1 MKGARKTL
9 NPVLATAIFLLV
21 LTAGVLTL
29 GMPVSKITQVAIY
42 TLYGIGVNFLIGYVG
57 LVPFGA
63 SFFFG
68 VASYS
73 VAVIAKTL
81 ATNEILALAFSI
93 LFSLGLALVLGAV
106 ILRRRGL
113 YFSLLT
119 LACSQIAFEI
129 SYSWTSLT
137 GGENGIQDVPRP
149 IFNSTLAFHFFTI
162 AVVLASIYVLWRVV
176 HSPFGRVLQAIRDN
190 EQRVSSLGFN
200 AFSLKLA
207 AFCISGILV
216 GIGGGLMALLLRGAY
231 ANNLSWQHAGDPV
244 LMAALG
250 GVHHFLGP
258 LWGAATFIILEDRL
272 SAITDNW
279 WLMFAPIIILFAIL
293 SPEGMHGILRRI
305 TGRDAR
311 WTLVR
316 NQIPPRPEKIVPY
329 APPPS
334 GAAPG
339 DPQAPILSVRGMS
352 KQFGSIITSRNIS
365 LDVHD
370 KRLHS
375 LIGPNGAGKTTFFN
389 ILTGLLRADA
399 GTVLLEGRDITH
411 MPTYQRVRAGLS
423 RSFQIL
429 SIFPNLTA
437 FENVRIAV
445 QGRSGP
451 WGGLWRDAYR
461 NAEDNARVWSLLDA
475 VGLADRAADLCSE
488 LSHGEKRLLEITLS
502 LAGNARVLLLDEPLA
517 GLSEADRQIV
527 SALIV
532 KLARNHAVLLIEH
545 DIDRV
550 LALSDRITVLHQGQL
565 IADGAPQDVARHP
578 DVIAAYMGEQRHAQP
593 AGQAPDALAG
603 ARPGRPAAQDRTD
616 GKPLLE
622 LSGVKAGYGGGTVLD
637 GIDLVVHPNEVVAL
651 LGRNGVGKTTT
662 LRTIMGTVRVSA
674 GEMRFNGRDT
684 TRLRP
689 DEINREGIAIVPEGR
704 RLFPN
709 LTVHE
714 NLRIAARPGGAS
726 LDEVYELFPKLRT
739 LAKSRAE
746 NLSGGERQMVA
757 VARALMAPA
766 RLILLDEPFEGLAP
780 AIVQDIRE
788 AVQRISSRVGMIIVE
803 HHAESALL
811 LSDRAY
817 VLVNGRIAYA
827 GTSAALNE
835 DSALQQRLLGVGQ
848 QREAA

>member
-9 NPVLATAIFLLV
+9 NPVLATALFLLV

-42 TLYGIGVNFLIGYVG
+42 ALYGIGVNFLIGYVG

-73 VAVIAKTL
+73 VAVIAKAL
-81 ATNEILALAFSI
+81 ATNEIAALAFSI
-93 LFSLGLALVLGAV
+93 LFSLGLALALGVV
-106 ILRRRGL
+106 ILRRKGL

-119 LACSQIAFEI
+119 LAASQIAFEV
-129 SYSWTSLT
+129 SYSWTSVT

-149 IFNSTLAFHFFTI
+149 LFSSTLAFHFFTI
-162 AVVLASIYVLWRVV
+162 AVVLASIYVLWRIV

-258 LWGAATFIILEDRL
+258 LWGATTFILLEDRL
-272 SAITDNW
+272 SAITENW

-316 NQIPPRPEKIVPY
+316 NQIPPRPETITPY
-329 APPPS
+329 VPS
-334 GAAPG
+334 GSDAPAR
-339 DPQAPILSVRGMS
+339 DSQAPILSVRGMS
-352 KQFGSIITSRNIS
+352 KQFGSIVTSRDVS

-389 ILTGLLRADA
+389 ILTGLLQADA
-399 GTVLLEGRDITH
+399 GTVLLEDKDITH
-411 MPTYQRVRAGLS
+411 MPTHQRVRSGLS

-429 SIFPNLTA
+429 SVFPNLTA

-451 WGGLWRDAYR
+451 WGGVWRDAYR
-461 NAEDNARVWSLLDA
+461 NETDNARVWSLLDA
-475 VGLADRAADLCSE
+475 VGLADRAGDLCSE

-502 LAGNARVLLLDEPLA
+502 LAGNARLLLLDEPLA
-517 GLSEADRQIV
+517 GLSEADRQVV

-550 LALSDRITVLHQGQL
+550 LALSDRISVLHQGRL
-565 IADGAPQDVARHP
+565 IADGAPQDVAAHP
-578 DVIAAYMGEQRHAQP
+578 DVIAAYMGEQRRDESAREES
-593 AGQAPDALAG
+593 DAAAG
-603 ARPGRPAAQDRTD
+603 ARPDRARATHTNAA
-616 GKPLLE
+616 PLLE

-637 GIDLVVHPNEVVAL
+637 GVDLIVHPNEVVAL

-662 LRTIMGTVRVSA
+662 LRTIMGTVRTSVGA
-674 GEMRFNGRDT
+674 MRFNGRDI

-689 DEINREGIAIVPEGR
+689 DEINREGVAIVPEGR

-714 NLRIAARPGGAS
+714 NLRIAARPGGAG
-726 LDEVYELFPKLRT
+726 LDEIYDLFPKLRV
-739 LAKSRAE
+739 LAKSRGE

-766 RLILLDEPFEGLAP
+766 KLILLDEPFEGLAP

-788 AVQRISSRVGMIIVE
+788 AVQRISRHVSMIIVE

-817 VLVNGRIAYA
+817 VLVNGQIAYA

-835 DSALQQRLLGVGQ
+835 DHALQQRLLGVGQ
-848 QREAA
+848 QQEVA

>member
-1 MKGARKTL
+1 MKGAHKAL
-9 NPVLATAIFLLV
+9 HPVLAIAAFLLV
-21 LTAGVLTL
+21 LTAGVLML

-81 ATNEILALAFSI
+81 ATNEFVALAFTV
-93 LFSLGLALVLGAV
+93 LFSLGLALALGAV

-129 SYSWTSLT
+129 SYSWTSVT

-149 IFNSTLAFHFFTI
+149 LFGSTLAFHFFTI
-162 AVVLASIYVLWRVV
+162 AVVLASIYVLWRIV

-207 AFCISGILV
+207 AFCLSGILV

-272 SAITDNW
+272 SAITENW

-316 NQIPPRPEKIVPY
+316 HQIPPRPASITPY
-329 APPPS
+329 APPPQEERAGS
-334 GAAPG
+334 S
-339 DPQAPILSVRGMS
+339 DAPILSVRGMS
-352 KQFGSIITSRNIS
+352 KQFGSIVTSRDIS

-389 ILTGLLRADA
+389 ILTGLLRADV

-411 MPTYQRVRAGLS
+411 MSTHQRVRCGLS

-429 SIFPNLTA
+429 SIFPNLTT
-437 FENVRIAV
+437 FENVRVAV

-451 WGGLWRDAYR
+451 WGGFWLDAYQ
-461 NAEDNARVWSLLDA
+461 NEADNARVWSLLDA
-475 VGLADRAADLCSE
+475 VGLTDRAADLCSE

-517 GLSEADRQIV
+517 GLSEADRETV

-532 KLARNHAVLLIEH
+532 RLARSHAVLLIEH

-550 LALSDRITVLHQGQL
+550 LALSDRITVLHQGKL
-565 IADGAPQDVARHP
+565 IADGAPQDVAKHP
-578 DVIAAYMGEQRHAQP
+578 DVIAAYMGEQHGKPAQEKAETVTDAAP
-593 AGQAPDALAG
+593 SQASSTSSNV
-603 ARPGRPAAQDRTD
+603 Q
-616 GKPLLE
+616 PLLE
-622 LSGVKAGYGGGTVLD
+622 LIGVKAGYGGGTVLD

-651 LGRNGVGKTTT
+651 LGRNGVGKSTT

-674 GEMRFNGRDT
+674 GEMRFKGRDIA
-684 TRLRP
+684 RLRP
-689 DEINREGIAIVPEGR
+689 DEINRQGIAIVPEGR

-709 LTVHE
+709 LTVQE
-714 NLRIAARPGGAS
+714 NLRIAARAGGS
-726 LDEVYELFPKLRT
+726 SMEEVYDLFPKLRV
-739 LAKSRAE
+739 LAKSKAE

-757 VARALMAPA
+757 VARALMSPA
-766 RLILLDEPFEGLAP
+766 SLILLDEPFEGLAP
-780 AIVQDIRE
+780 AIVQDIRV
-788 AVQRISSRVGMIIVE
+788 AVQRISHQVSMILVE

-827 GTSAALNE
+827 GTAAELNA
-835 DSALQQRLLGVGQ
+835 DSDLQQRLLGVGQ